1 MGDLIHTLPALTD
14 LACRFPDLRVDWL
27 AEEAFTDIPRLHPAV
42 AQVLP
47 IAWRRWRKQLWS
59 PSVWRQMR
67 ACYQQLNA
75 TPYDLVLDAQGL
87 LKSALAACLV
97 RRTPLGGYAADSIRE
112 PLASRFY
119 HKTYHVSRTL
129 SAITRNRLLLGQ
141 AFGYQPDL
149 AHIRFGIQPGARPAW
164 LHAER
169 YAVLLTATSRAEKEW
184 PEAHWLRL
192 GAALHAQGVAVVWPW
207 GNAVEQARALRLA
220 DGLPG
225 SQAAPK
231 LRLAEAAGLL
241 GHACAVV
248 GVDTG
253 LTHLANAL
261 DVPLVALYTDTDPAL
276 TGVVPSARAM
286 NLGGVGQCPDVEAV
300 LAALA
305 RCQAGAAA

>member
-87 LKSALAACLV
+87 LKSALAARLV

-141 AFGYQPDL
+141 AGR
-149 AHIRFGIQPGARPAW
+149 APG
-164 LHAER
+164 
-169 YAVLLTATSRAEKEW
+169 
-184 PEAHWLRL
+184 
-192 GAALHAQGVAVVWPW
+192 
-207 GNAVEQARALRLA
+207 
-220 DGLPG
+220 
-225 SQAAPK
+225 
-231 LRLAEAAGLL
+231 
-241 GHACAVV
+241 
-248 GVDTG
+248 
-253 LTHLANAL
+253 
-261 DVPLVALYTDTDPAL
+261 
-276 TGVVPSARAM
+276 
-286 NLGGVGQCPDVEAV
+286 
-300 LAALA
+300 
-305 RCQAGAAA
+305 